1 MEKSFQGRNTKEDEL
16 FFPREKFS
24 LSAIRQLSAER
35 SEARQSDQG
44 KGKVLPRKE
53 KRPRLYFPSQDTI
66 FINGGHIFFPILD
79 LFNHKS

>member
-1 MEKSFQGRNTKEDEL
+1 MEKSFQGRKTKEDEL
-16 FFPREKFS
+16 FFPRENFS

-53 KRPRLYFPSQDTI
+53 KFVRDCTFLPWIHDCHHWGT
-66 FINGGHIFFPILD
+66 HFFALQEFVQP
-79 LFNHKS
+79 

>member
-1 MEKSFQGRNTKEDEL
+1 MEKSFQGRKTKEDEL
-16 FFPREKFS
+16 FFPRENFS

-53 KRPRLYFPSQDTI
+53 KRPRLYFPSQETVSI
-66 FINGGHIFFPILD
+66 RGIHFLPNFGLVQP
-79 LFNHKS
+79 

>member
-1 MEKSFQGRNTKEDEL
+1 MESSFQGRKAKEDKL
-16 FFPREKFS
+16 FFPRENFS

-53 KRPRLYFPSQDTI
+53 KSPRLYFPSQDTS
-66 FINGGHIFFPILD
+66 FINGGPIFFPILD